1 MQLKCL
7 NILLKIYIL
16 IKKKK
21 EVIILEINK
30 IVKLKINNENLKEI
44 EKLLAIWRYS
54 IIQKRK
60 GINIEDINI
69 LTTYQVSLNNFNGF
83 NIPAFHPIVFNTG
96 FSIDF
101 ENSEVKLTSLERY
114 HRILLKIDEEDME
127 HLKKEINNGAKATEV
142 MIIPPSYLK
151 GHHRRREIVKN
162 KHWKLHITLKKNIEL
177 LTKEEFRKLQRI
189 AVIGVDLNSKY
200 GVAYSLWIW
209 NVKENSIKPIRARFL
224 PKMKS
229 HQFQEL
235 EKQRLQEIHKD
246 SVKYNELFQRI
257 NRKIQRQNIAWIEKM
272 SKMLIDIALES
283 IKQYNCEIAVISF
296 EDLKDYKAGNNS
308 KKINKKN
315 TEWLR
320 GRIVQRVFEKSL
332 WNYSMKV
339 LTYLPTYNKNQ
350 RNLEQ
355 ILVDANG
362 TTIYCSKCGS
372 KGKLIKYIA
381 KGKIKKFF
389 KCNNCGYSNNKHF
402 NAGNNIVKKAI
413 EYLKKVASSDAS
425 ELRRS

>member
-1 MQLKCL
+1 LNSWNISKWKYKRNESFDSPSTLKASMKLFDCF
-7 NILLKIYIL
+7 
-16 IKKKK
+16 
-21 EVIILEINK
+21 EV
-30 IVKLKINNENLKEI
+30 
-44 EKLLAIWRYS
+44 S
-54 IIQKRK
+54 H
-60 GINIEDINI
+60 
-69 LTTYQVSLNNFNGF
+69 LTFCE
-83 NIPAFHPIVFNTG
+83 TG

-101 ENSEVKLTSLERY
+101 DNNEVKLTSLERY

-127 HLKKEINNGAKATEV
+127 YLKKEINNGAKATEV

-151 GHHRRREIVKN
+151 GHHKRKEIVKN
-162 KHWKLHITLKKNIEL
+162 KHWKLHITLKKNVEL

-209 NVKENSIKPIRARFL
+209 NVKEDSIKPIRARFL

-235 EKQRLQEIHKD
+235 EKQRLQEIHKN
-246 SVKYNELFQRI
+246 SVKYNELWQRI

-283 IKQYNCEIAVISF
+283 IEEYNCEIAIIAF
-296 EDLKDYKAGNNS
+296 ENLKDYKAGNNS

-339 LTYLPTYNKNQ
+339 LTYLPTFNKNQ
-350 RNLEQ
+350 KNLRQ
-355 ILVDANG
+355 ILVDADG

-402 NAGNNIVKKAI
+402 NAGNNIVKRAK

-425 ELRRS
+425 ELRRG